1 MKKCIFAGT
10 FDPPTVGHEEVV
22 ENSLKIFD
30 EVIVTVMVNPQKNS
44 LFTVEER
51 VELLKE
57 LFKDNSAV
65 KVISYDGAVVDLLKR
80 EQTPFYVRGVRDTI
94 DFEYENRNFYA
105 SKKLDRDIITLY
117 IPASQENLHVSSTL
131 VKNSI
136 HFKKDIKSLVPA
148 KIADKIYALLEAKN
162 V

>member
-10 FDPPTVGHEEVV
+10 FDPPTVGHEEVI

-30 EVIVTVMVNPQKNS
+30 KVIVAVMVNPQKNW

-51 VELLKE
+51 VTLLKKLYE
-57 LFKDNSAV
+57 DNAAV
-65 KVISYDGAVVDLLKR
+65 EVISYDGAVADLLIK
-80 EQTPFYVRGVRDTI
+80 EQTPFYVRGVRDSI
-94 DFEYENRNFYA
+94 DFEYENRNFFA
-105 SKKLDRDIITLY
+105 SKKLNKDIITIY

-131 VKNSI
+131 VKNSVR
-136 HFKKDIKSLVPA
+136 FKKDISALIPA
-148 KIADKIYALLEAKN
+148 KISRDIIALLEAKH